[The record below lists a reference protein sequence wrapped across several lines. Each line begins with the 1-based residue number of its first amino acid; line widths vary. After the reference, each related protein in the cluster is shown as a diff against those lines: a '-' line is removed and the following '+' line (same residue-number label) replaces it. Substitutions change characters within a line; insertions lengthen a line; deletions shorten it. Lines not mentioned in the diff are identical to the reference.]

1 MLNTSLNFPDINQA
15 FVGATSLSEVCYNY
29 IDILSA
35 TYDIFLNQYSN
46 KLLEFID
53 IDSKIPILEEEF
65 HEFKLFLLSW
75 SKQNN
80 VKVHIKTRRKSW
92 IGFNAKIRLF
102 LSHNEDLNAI
112 RDLLGFRLI
121 LCTNEKDS
129 SESVKLCYKLMNDIL
144 IFFATKR
151 KSLLLNAEKKL
162 GKPLDPNSE
171 IAKKIF
177 IYSKNELFS
186 ELECKVKNYVV
197 LPKYNGYQG
206 LHGYV
211 KTPSGLVFEIQVRTL
226 AMQLFD
232 ESIHE
237 AHKAERYSKTKIELN
252 YSLINLPGVLF
263 DSDNRVVCDFIGLV
277 KSVDNI
283 FNYI

>member
-1 MLNTSLNFPDINQA
+1 MQNTTLDFPDINKA
-15 FVGATSLSEVCYNY
+15 FIGATSLSEVCYNY
-29 IDILSA
+29 IDILST

-65 HEFKLFLLSW
+65 HEFKLFLLRW

-102 LSHNEDLNAI
+102 LSHNEDLNAV

-121 LCTNEKDS
+121 LCTNAQDS
-129 SESVKLCYKLMNDIL
+129 SESVKLCYQLMKDVL

-162 GKPLDPNSE
+162 GNPLDPNSE
-171 IAKKIF
+171 VAKKIF
-177 IYSKNELFS
+177 LYSKNDLPP
-186 ELECKVKNYVV
+186 ELEPKVKNYIA
-197 LPKYNGYQG
+197 LPKDNGYQG

-226 AMQLFD
+226 AMELFD
-232 ESIHE
+232 QSIHE
-237 AHKAERYSKTKIELN
+237 THKTERYSKTKINLD
-252 YSLINLPGVLF
+252 YSIVNIPGVVF
-263 DSDNRVVCDFIGLV
+263 DSDNNLICDLIGLV
-277 KSVDNI
+277 NSIDNI